1 MIEIVVIWPDCL
13 VFICR
18 ICFWMNLEC
27 KLLSCMWKLQRGFE
41 VCLEVW
47 WKVVIGPSIESSC
60 LSKQLNLIKSFRI
73 FSNIVKLIC
82 CCDLPCSGN
91 SVFLHRQAGLWSR
104 FHRLHLWLPGK
115 RRHRHLAN
123 VRKGGIPQQPLHSF
137 LGPCPHYPW
146 SHIWDISNN
155 NIYPHHVYLIMISFQ
170 SKLQFNTYRVGKS
183 GKT

>member
-60 LSKQLNLIKSFRI
+60 LSKQLNLIKSFCI

-82 CCDLPCSGN
+82 CCDLLVQATQCS
-91 SVFLHRQAGLWSR
+91 FT
-104 FHRLHLWLPGK
+104 GK
-115 RRHRHLAN
+115 LDSDPDST
-123 VRKGGIPQQPLHSF
+123 VYISGCPEKEGI
-137 LGPCPHYPW
+137 
-146 SHIWDISNN
+146 DISLMSEKVESLNN
-155 NIYPHHVYLIMISFQ
+155 LYTHFLDLVLIILGLIYE
-170 SKLQFNTYRVGKS
+170 TYMRYI
-183 GKT
+183 